1 MDLPPK
7 HEMLELYSGQSS
19 QSENNSSNRFM
30 RNNED
35 LSNQR
40 IPLYDDP
47 NDKRNKYGGNSNNDF
62 QGIIDI
68 NFFYKCY

>member
-1 MDLPPK
+1 
-7 HEMLELYSGQSS
+7 MLEPYSGQSS
-19 QSENNSSNRFM
+19 QSENNSSNRYS

-62 QGIIDI
+62 QGII
-68 NFFYKCY
+68 F